1 MRETVL
7 LLLVAPWICVGCT
20 TMVDVTVD
28 PGEDLSRLHTWNWL
42 PSGESPEMGV
52 DAPHRNARELH
63 ARLGRL
69 IDRQLRS
76 QGFERAEQ
84 ADFFVIYHLVLK
96 QRRVIVQVP
105 RAPYLLSSFSYSPSY
120 WIEGS
125 DEEIRVYEDF
135 RLVIGLMR
143 GGERMIWRGVLER
156 KVEEGQAL
164 SLDDGVALLLER
176 LPPAGSEDA
185 ADEGPRQ
192 LDAPREPS
200 PSTDTA
206 SL

>member
-1 MRETVL
+1 MREKLVL
-7 LLLVAPWICVGCT
+7 LLVVSWLCVGCT
-20 TMVDVTVD
+20 TMVDVRVD
-28 PGEDLSRLHTWNWL
+28 QREDLSGLRTWNWL
-42 PSGESPEMGV
+42 PSGASAEMGV
-52 DAPHRNARELH
+52 DAPQRDAPALH
-63 ARLGRL
+63 ASLGRL
-69 IDRQLRS
+69 IAEKLRAG
-76 QGFERAEQ
+76 GFERSER
-84 ADFFVIYHLVLK
+84 ADFFVIFHLVLAP
-96 QRRVIVQVP
+96 RRLAVQVP
-105 RAPYLLSSFSYSPSY
+105 RAPYLLSSYSYSPSY

-143 GGERMIWRGVLER
+143 GPDRMIWRGVLER

-192 LDAPREPS
+192 LDAPREPP